1 MISTDRLEVLLAAA
15 RAGSFSGAAKE
26 LFMTPSAVS
35 QKVATLEREIGV
47 AVFERSRHG
56 VRLTAAGELLHRHAE
71 AVVNRL
77 ADARAELDS
86 LVSGEIGRVLLGS
99 FPTATA
105 AFVATAVAQLRRLH
119 PHVEVRLVDGEP
131 SDSVLRLKRRDL
143 DLAVVFDMPSWP
155 AHRTYEGRD
164 VARPGDVELIHLC
177 DDPFL
182 VMLPLGHRLT
192 TKPVL
197 DLFDL
202 RGERITVTT
211 HNGAPWGDDLRRVC
225 GEAGFELL
233 LEPMFTS
240 DDFQAQQALVAA
252 GLGLSLLPT
261 LASGSARPDIVLR
274 SLRMAPARR
283 ICLAFPTGAY
293 RGTMASTL
301 EPLLGELA
309 RKAVMPVQDS
319 PSALAP
325 LSARATAQAAL
336 TSPM

>member
-1 MISTDRLEVLLAAA
+1 MISSDGLEVLFAAA
-15 RAGSFSGAAKE
+15 RAGSLSGAAKE

-35 QKVATLEREIGV
+35 QKVATLERKIGV
-47 AVFERSRHG
+47 AVFRRSRQG

-71 AVVNRL
+71 AVVHRAGRCPRRARL
-77 ADARAELDS
+77 TRLGGDSARPAGA
-86 LVSGEIGRVLLGS
+86 VPHGHGRFHGH
-99 FPTATA
+99 
-105 AFVATAVAQLRRLH
+105 RRR
-119 PHVEVRLVDGEP
+119 PAPPAPPPRGGRLVDGEP
-131 SDSVLRLKRRDL
+131 SKSVLRLKQRDIE
-143 DLAVVFDMPSWP
+143 LAVVFDMPSWP
-155 AHRTYEGRD
+155 AQRTCDGRD
-164 VARPGDVELIHLC
+164 VAAPGDVELVHLC

-197 DLFDL
+197 DLLDL

-211 HNGAPWGDDLRRVC
+211 HNGAPWGGDLRRVG
-225 GEAGFELL
+225 GEAGFEPF

-240 DDFQAQQALVAA
+240 DDCQAQQALVAA

-261 LASGSARPDIVLR
+261 LASGNARPDIVLR
-274 SLRMAPARR
+274 SLRLAPARR
-283 ICLAFPTGAY
+283 ICFAFPTGAY
-293 RGTMASTL
+293 RGTMASML